1 LLPNIL
7 VKALIEARPTQR
19 KERIMFRNILVAVD
33 GSTHADQALTQA
45 IDLAQT
51 QHARLTLMTAVVG
64 PPAIAYLG
72 AVGEAV
78 GTLSQDVE
86 AAAQAVLQ
94 RARDRVP
101 SDVSV
106 TTVLTHEPIAT
117 ALIRQAIDGHHD
129 LVVMGS
135 RGRGPVR
142 SALLGSASHHVLHH
156 CPLPILIVHAESPS
170 QHDSSASVTA
180 ELEPVG

>member
-1 LLPNIL
+1 
-7 VKALIEARPTQR
+7 
-19 KERIMFRNILVAVD
+19 MFRNILVAVD
-33 GSTHADQALTQA
+33 GSRHADQALAQA
-45 IDLAQT
+45 IDLAHT

-64 PPAIAYLG
+64 PPAVAYLG

-78 GTLSQDVE
+78 SIFSQGAE
-86 AAAQAVLQ
+86 AEAEAVLL

-101 SDVSV
+101 GDVSV
-106 TTVLTHEPIAT
+106 CTILTHEPIAA
-117 ALIRQAIDGHHD
+117 ALIRQATVGHHD

-156 CPLPILIVHAESPS
+156 CPVPILIVHAESPS
-170 QHDSSASVTA
+170 QRESSASATA
-180 ELEPVG
+180 ELERAG